1 MTRIGFLACAETL
14 PLGAGPAAS
23 ERRGDAFEHDLMVA
37 ALRPAFAQRGL
48 ELVEIDWRSPL
59 EHFDGLAQVL
69 LGSAW
74 DYQDRKDEFL
84 SRLDALAAR
93 GIVVCNPPQ
102 VVRWNIDKR
111 YLAELAGR
119 GAPTVPTL
127 WLDDAGREDVQAALD
142 HFGTDRV
149 VVKRQVG
156 AGGMGQYSF
165 TRDALPDAD
174 WRMGRA
180 AMVQPFLPAITQE
193 GEFTFF
199 FVDGAFSHA
208 VLKCAAPGEYRIQS
222 LYGGTELDY
231 TPSRA
236 DRAAAEAVI
245 AALPFDDPVFAAPLY
260 CRIDMIRLPSGEL
273 AVMEAEMVEPY
284 YYPQQ
289 GPDVGERMA
298 DAVLRRL

>member
-1 MTRIGFLACAETL
+1 MIRIGFLACADTM
-14 PLGAGPAAS
+14 PGAGG
-23 ERRGDAFEHDLMVA
+23 RRGDAFEHDLMVV
-37 ALRPAFAQRGL
+37 ALRPAFAARGL
-48 ELVEIDWRSPL
+48 ELVEIDWRSPM
-59 EHFDGLAQVL
+59 EHFDGLALVV
-69 LGSAW
+69 LGSSW

-84 SRLDALAAR
+84 IRLDELAAR
-93 GIVVCNPPQ
+93 GIVVCNPPE

-111 YLAELAGR
+111 YLAELGER

-127 WLDDAGREDVQAALD
+127 WFDDVGRVDVLAALD
-142 HFGTDRV
+142 HFGADRV

-165 TRDALPDAD
+165 TRDAPPEAG

-180 AMVQPFLPAITQE
+180 AMVQPFLPAIVEE

-208 VLKCAAPGEYRIQS
+208 VQKCAAPGEYRIQS

-231 TPSRA
+231 TPTRA
-236 DRAAAEAVI
+236 DRAAAEAVV
-245 AALPFDDPVFAAPLY
+245 AALPFVAPLY

-289 GPDVGERMA
+289 GPHVGERLA
-298 DAVLRRL
+298 EAVVRQLA

>member
-1 MTRIGFLACAETL
+1 MARIGFLACVDTL
-14 PLGAGPAAS
+14 PGTG

-37 ALRPAFAQRGL
+37 ALRPAFAARGM

-59 EHFDGLAQVL
+59 DAFDGLSLVL

-84 SRLDALAAR
+84 ARLDTLEQR
-93 GIVVCNPPQ
+93 GITVCNPPP
-102 VVRWNIDKR
+102 VVRWNIDKG
-111 YLAELAGR
+111 YLRDLAAR

-127 WLDDAGREDVQAALD
+127 WLEDVAAADVLAALD

-156 AGGMGQYSF
+156 AGGMGQFAF
-165 TRDALPDAD
+165 TRDTPPDAD

-180 AMVQPFLPAITQE
+180 AMIQPFLPAIVEE

-199 FVDGAFSHA
+199 FVDGQFSHA
-208 VLKCAAPGEYRIQS
+208 VQKIAAPGEYRIQS
-222 LYGGTELDY
+222 LYGGKERDY
-231 TPSRA
+231 SPAPA

-245 AALPFDDPVFAAPLY
+245 AALPFPAPLY

-284 YYPQQ
+284 YYPEQSADL
-289 GPDVGERMA
+289 GTRMA
-298 DAVLRRL
+298 EAVVKRL

>member
-1 MTRIGFLACAETL
+1 MTRVCFLACADTM
-14 PLGAGPAAS
+14 PGAG

-37 ALRPAFAQRGL
+37 ALRPAFAARGM

-59 EHFDGLAQVL
+59 EAFDGLALVL
-69 LGSAW
+69 LGSSW

-84 SRLDALAAR
+84 ARLDALSAR

-111 YLAELAGR
+111 YLAELSAL

-127 WLDDAGREDVQAALD
+127 WLDDVGRDDVLAALD
-142 HFGTDRV
+142 RFDTDRV

-165 TRDALPDAD
+165 ARDGLPDAG

-180 AMVQPFLPAITQE
+180 AMIQSFLPAIVEE

-222 LYGGTELDY
+222 LYGGTERDY
-231 TPSRA
+231 LPTPS
-236 DRAAAEAVI
+236 DRAAAEAVV
-245 AALPFDDPVFAAPLY
+245 ATLPFAAPLY

-284 YYPQQ
+284 YYPEQ
-289 GPDVGERMA
+289 GPELGERIA
-298 DAVLRRL
+298 AAVRRRLD